1 MLIIFDK
8 DGTLVQNPAPGRPA
22 NTLNEQVLYPDVLDK
37 CAQLRAEGYTLAIAT
52 NQGGVAFGHFD
63 HHAAA
68 LLVKTLADTIGADLF
83 ALCVTHPRGTIKR
96 AKRDSRFRK
105 PNPGML
111 QYLMDALGF
120 PPDETLYVGDMES
133 DRQTAEAAGVRFAWA
148 WEFFGRPAYSTEEQW

>member
-22 NTLNEQVLYPDVLDK
+22 NTLDEQVLFPDVVAK
-37 CAQLRAEGYTLAIAT
+37 CIQLRGEGHTLAIAT

-63 HHAAA
+63 HHTAVS
-68 LLVKTLADTIGADLF
+68 LLKSVAETIGADLY
-83 ALCVTHPRGTIKR
+83 AICATHPRATVKR

-120 PPDETLYVGDMES
+120 LPDETLYVGDMES
-133 DRQTAEAAGVRFAWA
+133 DRQTAQAAGVKFAWA
-148 WEFFGRPAYSTEEQW
+148 WEFFDRPVSECS